1 MRRVTT
7 YSPRHSCRL
16 RAAIGAALIAAI
28 VAIDLTPLGAAG
40 GRAQPAT
47 SSAPAERGGTSLAEK
62 IACVYLLVGGSIMLY
77 YGPREKENGVLT
89 NDGRSEAIG
98 GAGAIGL
105 SVALMHDI
113 FKKRRRQP

>member
-7 YSPRHSCRL
+7 YSTRHSRRL
-16 RAAIGAALIAAI
+16 RTTVGAALVAAI
-28 VAIDLTPLGAAG
+28 VAIDLAPLAAAD

-47 SSAPAERGGTSLAEK
+47 SAPAERGGTSLAEK